1 MWLKVGTRGDYR
13 VIYFIIAFFVFLG
26 IRNAYYSLYDLNGGP
41 EKTVMIVNELNI
53 VMPADNTKQDSIIRF
68 NDLKVTEHI
77 GGARDFEKLFYT
89 TLSRNRV
96 KYLYENNAESNGWEK
111 NNQGDYF
118 VKNGMK
124 MQFRFVDE
132 SEYNHSKKEIP
143 KQMIGKTIFRIR
155 IEIK

>member
-1 MWLKVGTRGDYR
+1 
-13 VIYFIIAFFVFLG
+13 
-26 IRNAYYSLYDLNGGP
+26 
-41 EKTVMIVNELNI
+41 MIVNELNI
-53 VMPADNTKQDSIIRF
+53 VMPADNTKQDSLIRF
-68 NDLKVTEHI
+68 NDLEVTEHI

-96 KYLYENNAESNGWEK
+96 KYLYESNGWEK
-111 NNQGDYF
+111 SNHGDSF